1 MIEER
6 LEDVGRQATME
17 VTRTGAGLVLRVGEW
32 TAAWFLRAGARAFG
46 GARDAARQAAHTG
59 RMSEKRLQRAA
70 NGDIHIF
77 ELDREQVRTV
87 MSSLDRAGVRYAV
100 ERGEDATW
108 VHFEGRDLDHVTH
121 AVRRALGDVGYEL
134 RLTGHD
140 AKVPEQSPESAESH
154 PAAQPSRTVPTQ
166 KDEKISKEDTLNELH
181 EHIDRK
187 LAENTIRIIPPRK
200 HERARSR

>member
-6 LEDVGRQATME
+6 LEDVGRQTTME
-17 VTRTGAGLVLRVGEW
+17 VTRTGAGLTLRVGEW
-32 TAAWFLRAGARAFG
+32 TAAWFLRAGARAFSG
-46 GARDAARQAAHTG
+46 MSDAARQVAHTG

-77 ELDREQVRTV
+77 ELDREQVRAV

-134 RLTGHD
+134 RLIGHD
-140 AKVPEQSPESAESH
+140 AKVPDQSPESTESH
-154 PAAQPSRTVPTQ
+154 SRNQPSQTASAP
-166 KDEKISKEDTLNELH
+166 KEEKISKEDTLNELH
-181 EHIDRK
+181 ERIDRK
-187 LAENTIRIIPPRK
+187 LSGNTGQTIPPRK
-200 HERARSR
+200 HERTRSR